1 MNYDQKIK
9 ESTTLINLKLQ
20 REYNLQDRVPFH
32 EQEYKDSLQRETELL
47 HEKKRLLEEYQG
59 VLEDKQ
65 AIKRVMQR

>member
-9 ESTTLINLKLQ
+9 ESITLVNLKLQ
-20 REYNLQDRVPFH
+20 REYKLQDRVPFY